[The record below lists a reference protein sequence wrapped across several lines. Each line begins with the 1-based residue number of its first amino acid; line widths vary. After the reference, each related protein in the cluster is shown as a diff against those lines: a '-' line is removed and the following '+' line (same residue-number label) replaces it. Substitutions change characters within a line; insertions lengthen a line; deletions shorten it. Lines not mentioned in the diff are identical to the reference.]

1 LGHSMTGLTMDEE
14 AFPAPTGAVLNRF
27 INRELSWLEFD
38 ARVLALAEDPERPL
52 LERVKF
58 LAIFAS
64 NLDEFFQIRV
74 SGLEEQVEAG
84 VGAITVDGMSPGEQ
98 LEAVRR
104 RVEELSDRAEIA
116 WTRELHPA
124 LEKERIRLV
133 NWSQLDD
140 EDRAFLGR
148 RFRERIFPVLTPL
161 SVDPAHRFPY
171 ISNLSLNLA
180 AVVRDPITGSRR
192 FARVKVPPLLPR
204 FTALPDG
211 ERFVPLEQVISAN
224 LEQLFPGMDL
234 VTHHVFRVTR
244 DADVEVE
251 EDEADDL
258 LAAIQNVLQ
267 RRQRGATP
275 IRLEIDPDMTDEVR
289 SLLMREMGLDGSN
302 VYVAE
307 GLIDLAGLMSLV
319 SLDRP
324 DLKDDLWT
332 PVTPPRLRSPEGP
345 PDVFAAIRDGDLL
358 VHHPYE
364 SFSNSVEAFVAQA
377 AADPDVLAI
386 KQTLYRTSSDSP
398 IIRSLIRA
406 AGSGKQVVALVEL
419 KARFDEEANIT
430 FARALEHAGVHVVY
444 GMVGLKTHAKTCL
457 VVRRENDGIRR
468 YAHVGTGNYNPTTA
482 RLYEDLGLLTADPD
496 MGADLTD
503 LFNLLTG
510 YSRQRE
516 YRKLLVA
523 PVTMRP
529 GLVELIQRESRE
541 ADGTIV
547 LKMNSLVDADL
558 IDALYEASQAGVQI
572 DLLVRGICCLRPG
585 VPGLSDTIRARSLVG
600 RFLEHSRIYRF
611 GTPERGRTYLIGS
624 ADLMPRNL
632 DRRVEALTPVEAPE
646 LRARIDEILQASL
659 DDDELAWELG
669 SDGGWRKVPTTVGVN
684 AQRRLQELAVSRAE
698 GDR

>member
-1 LGHSMTGLTMDEE
+1 MMSERD
-14 AFPAPTGAVLNRF
+14 FPTPGTPAVRF
-27 INRELSWLEFD
+27 INRELSWMEFD
-38 ARVLALAEDPERPL
+38 ARILALGEDPGRPL

-84 VGAITVDGMSPGEQ
+84 VSVITPDGMTPVEQ

-104 RVEELSDRAEIA
+104 RVVELTARAESLWA
-116 WTRELHPA
+116 KELRPA
-124 LEKERIRLV
+124 LEKQRIRV
-133 NWSQLDD
+133 VDWDQLDE
-140 EDRAFLGR
+140 EDRALLGR
-148 RFRERIFPVLTPL
+148 RFRESIFPVLTPL
-161 SVDPAHRFPY
+161 SVDPAHPFPY

-180 AVVRDPITGSRR
+180 AVVLDPLTGVRR

-211 ERFVPLEQVISAN
+211 ERFVPLEQVIAAN
-224 LEQLFPGMDL
+224 LGQLFPGMDL
-234 VTHHVFRVTR
+234 VTYHVFRVTR

-251 EDEADDL
+251 EDEAEDL
-258 LAAIQNVLQ
+258 LAAIETVLR

-275 IRLEIDPDMTDEVR
+275 IRLDIDATMTDEVR
-289 SLLMREMGLDGSN
+289 SLLMREMGLN
-302 VYVAE
+302 ETQVYVTE
-307 GLIDLAGLMSLV
+307 GPIDMAGLGFFV
-319 SLDRP
+319 ELDRS
-324 DLKDDLWT
+324 DLKDEPWT
-332 PVTPPRLRSPEGP
+332 PITPLELQSAEGP
-345 PDVFAAIRDGDLL
+345 ADVFAAMRRHDLL
-358 VHHPYE
+358 VHHPYD
-364 SFSNSVEAFVAQA
+364 SFSASVEAFVAQA

-386 KQTLYRTSSDSP
+386 KQTLYRTSPNSP

-444 GMVGLKTHAKTCL
+444 GVVGLKTHAKTCL
-457 VVRRENDGIRR
+457 VVRREEDGIRR
-468 YAHVGTGNYNPTTA
+468 YAHIGTGNYNPFTA
-482 RLYEDLGLLTADPD
+482 RLYEDLGLLTTDPD
-496 MGADLTD
+496 LGADITD

-529 GLVELIQRESRE
+529 ALVQMIRRE
-541 ADGTIV
+541 ADQQDGSIV

-558 IDALYEASQAGVQI
+558 IDSLYEASRTGTRI

-585 VPGLSDTIRARSLVG
+585 VPGLSESIRARSIVG
-600 RFLEHSRIYRF
+600 RFLEHSRVYRF
-611 GTPERGRTYLIGS
+611 GSADRGFDYLIGS

-632 DRRVEALTPVEAPE
+632 DRRVEALTPVQDPA
-646 LRARIDEILQASL
+646 LQARIDELIAVEL
-659 DDDELAWELG
+659 DDDELAWELDPEG
-669 SDGGWRKVPTTVGVN
+669 AWHRVPT
-684 AQRRLQELAVSRAE
+684 RRGIDAHRVMQELAVRRAE
-698 GDR
+698 ADR